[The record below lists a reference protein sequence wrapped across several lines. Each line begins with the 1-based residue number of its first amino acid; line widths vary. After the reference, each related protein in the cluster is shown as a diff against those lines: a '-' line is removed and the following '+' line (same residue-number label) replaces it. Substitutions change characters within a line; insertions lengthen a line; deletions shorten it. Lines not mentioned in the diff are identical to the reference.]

1 MAEYLP
7 VAPVKRLIKDAGAE
21 RVSDK
26 ACEFLANVLE
36 ANAKEIAE
44 KSVMLANV
52 AGRKTVTD
60 EDFKIILEN

>member
-7 VAPVKRLIKDAGAE
+7 VAPVKRLIKDTGAE

-26 ACEFLANVLE
+26 ACEFLASVIE

-44 KSVMLANV
+44 KAVMLANV